1 MCIPSIL
8 KIFFFFGA
16 FGGDLK
22 DGELEL
28 AIGAGVGGTSGGA
41 FETYAAG
48 IGEPFMF
55 APCVAFA

>member
-1 MCIPSIL
+1 M
-8 KIFFFFGA
+8 
-16 FGGDLK
+16 K

-48 IGEPFMF
+48 NGEIFML
-55 APCVAFA
+55 APGVASA